1 MAFIVVYDANVL
13 YPNVT
18 RDLLIRIAQAG
29 LVQAKWTDKILD
41 ETFTALSTKLPEVD
55 GQKWERV
62 RRLMQSAIRD
72 GLVVGYEPL
81 IDVVSGLPDPD
92 DRHVVAAAIKCKA
105 QVIVT
110 NNVRDFPESALAPW
124 NVEAKQPD
132 AFVMDQINLDAR
144 AVYSAVQQIAD
155 TWNNPPGTFNDVLD
169 AMARAGLVEAVAAL
183 S

>member
-105 QVIVT
+105 
-110 NNVRDFPESALAPW
+110 RDRHQQRPRFPRICAGDLERRSKATRRICDGSD
-124 NVEAKQPD
+124 QPGCACCVFRRPTD
-132 AFVMDQINLDAR
+132 C
-144 AVYSAVQQIAD
+144 
-155 TWNNPPGTFNDVLD
+155 
-169 AMARAGLVEAVAAL
+169 
-183 S
+183 

>member
-92 DRHVVAAAIKCKA
+92 ETPRPSRAGSRPPRHRPHGAACSA
-105 QVIVT
+105 Q
-110 NNVRDFPESALAPW
+110 
-124 NVEAKQPD
+124 
-132 AFVMDQINLDAR
+132 
-144 AVYSAVQQIAD
+144 
-155 TWNNPPGTFNDVLD
+155 PGTPGWS
-169 AMARAGLVEAVAAL
+169 AARPW
-183 S
+183 

>member
-29 LVQAKWTDKILD
+29 LVQAKWTDEILD
-41 ETFTALSTKLPEVD
+41 ETFAALNGKMPD
-55 GQKWERV
+55 IGAAKWQRL

-81 IDVVSGLPDPD
+81 IDVVTGLPDPD

-110 NNVRDFPESALAPW
+110 DNVRDFPDSALATW

-132 AFVMDQINLDAR
+132 AFVMDQIDLDVR

-155 TWNNPPGTFNDVLD
+155 TWKNPPGTIGDVLI
-169 AMARAGLVEAVAAL
+169 AMERAGLVESVAAL

>member
-13 YPNVT
+13 YPNLT

-29 LVQAKWTDKILD
+29 LVQAKWTEKILD
-41 ETFTALSTKLPEVD
+41 ETFAALSLNMPGTDPE
-55 GQKWERV
+55 KWD
-62 RRLMQSAIRD
+62 RLRGLVQSAIRD
-72 GLVVGYEPL
+72 SLVIDYEPL
-81 IDVVSGLPDPD
+81 IEAVTGLPDPD

-110 NNVRDFPESALAPW
+110 ENVRDFPASVLGKW

-132 AFVMDQINLDAR
+132 AFVMDQVNLDSR
-144 AVYSAVQQIAD
+144 AVYAAVVQIAD
-155 TWNNPPGTFNDVLD
+155 TWNNPPGTFTDVLE
-169 AMARAGLVEAVAAL
+169 AMARAGLVESVAAL

>member
-13 YPNVT
+13 YPNVI

-41 ETFTALSTKLPEVD
+41 ETFGALTSKLPDVD
-55 GQKWERV
+55 PLKWERL
-62 RRLMQSAIRD
+62 RGLMQTAIRD
-72 GLVVGYEPL
+72 SLVVGYEPL
-81 IDVVSGLPDPD
+81 IEVVTGLPDLD

-110 NNVRDFPESALAPW
+110 ENIRDFPDSALATW

-132 AFVMDQINLDAR
+132 AFVMDQINLDSR

-155 TWNNPPGTFNDVLD
+155 TWNNPPGTIGDVLD
-169 AMARAGLVEAVAAL
+169 AMARAGLVESVAAL

>member
-1 MAFIVVYDANVL
+1 MALIVVYDANVL

-29 LVQAKWTDKILD
+29 LIHAKWTDKILD
-41 ETFTALSTKLPEVD
+41 ETLTALSTKFPEVD

-110 NNVRDFPESALAPW
+110 NNVRDFPESALATW